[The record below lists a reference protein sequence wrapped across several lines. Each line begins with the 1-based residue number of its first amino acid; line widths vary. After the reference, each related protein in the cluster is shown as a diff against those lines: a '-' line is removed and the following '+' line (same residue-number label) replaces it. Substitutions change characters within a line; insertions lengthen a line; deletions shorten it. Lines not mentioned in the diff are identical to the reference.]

1 MDKKTTGQVFG
12 ELLKKVRLDKGLTQ
26 TQVAEK
32 MGFKTNGYIADFER
46 GRYDDP
52 AEDTLTRYAN
62 ALGITMSS
70 MDTIKR
76 KAILLSMGI
85 HEDNIFTDML
95 RIPILGTVPCGE
107 PKEAIEEADEY
118 FPVPYDEKLASKP
131 NLFGLRA
138 NGLSMKDAGILPG
151 DIMII
156 DPNVQVVN
164 GDIVVAKIDE
174 DATLKYY
181 YERGGYVELR
191 PANEDFKPIKVDDP
205 SFRIVGKVIK
215 KITVEDY

>member
-1 MDKKTTGQVFG
+1 MKPLLGKKFG
-12 ELLKKVRLDKGLTQ
+12 ELLKEVRIQKGLTQ
-26 TQVAEK
+26 TQVAKK
-32 MGFKTNGYIADFER
+32 MGFKTNGYIADFEG

-52 AEDTLTRYAN
+52 EQSTLERYAKG
-62 ALGITMSS
+62 LGISL
-70 MDTIKR
+70 DQIENIKR
-76 KAILLSMGI
+76 KATLLSMGI
-85 HEDNIFTDML
+85 HEENIFMDMI

-107 PKEAIEEADEY
+107 PQEAIEEADEY
-118 FPVPYDEKLASKP
+118 FPIPFDPLLAKKQG
-131 NLFGLRA
+131 LFGLRA

-151 DIMII
+151 DIIII
-156 DPNVQVVN
+156 DPNVHVTN

-205 SFRIVGKVIK
+205 SFRIVGKVIR
-215 KITVEDY
+215 KITVENY